1 MKTTILSLTYLCL
14 LVTLMAC
21 SKDKNG
27 GAGAGGGGAQG
38 TLYYASFKGFMKL
51 DLRSGQQQQLIDIAS
66 MSHQERFDVS
76 RDGSEIVAYEESLS
90 SDQVAFTIYNSGGQ
104 VAASFQ
110 VRQYVN
116 GIPRISPDKSKIAV
130 IWQPASTYPRKFMA
144 VFTRSGQQVA
154 GFEGVSD
161 YAWLPDG
168 RVVMT
173 APGGFY
179 LSNPQLTSAS
189 RIADVSRFPDVPGQL
204 DVSPDGASVLFTSNY
219 HVWIMNL
226 DGSGM
231 RQLTNSDV
239 KEWYPAWSADG
250 KKIFFTLDWS
260 GNCKEIRDMDLPG
273 QTVSIDPHSDAVAPR
288 ILLDGNRLCS
298 ASRPMVR

>member
-1 MKTTILSLTYLCL
+1 MKTTILSLIRLCL
-14 LVTLMAC
+14 LISLVAC

-27 GAGAGGGGAQG
+27 GTAGGKVQG

-51 DLRSGQQQQLIDIAS
+51 DLRGGQQQQLIDIGS

-76 RDGSEIVAYEESLS
+76 RDGSEIVAYEESLA
-90 SDQVAFTIYNSGGQ
+90 SDQVTFKLYNTSGQ
-104 VAASFQ
+104 VTGSFQ

-116 GIPRISPDKSKIAV
+116 GIPRFSPDKSKIAV

-144 VFTRSGQQVA
+144 VFARNGQQVA
-154 GFEGVSD
+154 GFEDVSD

-168 RVVMT
+168 RMILT

-179 LSNPQLTSAS
+179 LSNQQLSSAS
-189 RIADVSRFPDVPGQL
+189 RLASVSQFPDVPGQL
-204 DVSPDGASVLFTSNY
+204 DVSPDGATVLFTSNY
-219 HVWIMNL
+219 HIWAMNM

-231 RQLTNSDV
+231 RQLTSSDV
-239 KEWYPAWSADG
+239 KEWYPSWSADG
-250 KKIFFTLDWS
+250 KKLFFTLDWS
-260 GNCKEIRDMDLPG
+260 GNCKEVRVMDVPG
-273 QTVSIDPHSDAVAPR
+273 QTVTIDPHSDAVAPR
-288 ILLDGNRLCS
+288 VLVDGNRICS

>member
-1 MKTTILSLTYLCL
+1 MKTTILSLILLCF
-14 LVTLMAC
+14 LVLPMAC

-27 GAGAGGGGAQG
+27 GIAGGGGQG
-38 TLYYASFKGFMKL
+38 TLYYAAFKGFMKL
-51 DLRSGQQQQLIDIAS
+51 DLRSGQQQQLIDIGS

-76 RDGSEIVAYEESLS
+76 RDGAEIVAYEESLS
-90 SDQVAFTIYNSGGQ
+90 SDQVRFTIYNNSGQ

-116 GIPRISPDKSKIAV
+116 GVPRISPDKSKVAV
-130 IWQPASTYPRKFMA
+130 IWQPASTYPRKFVA

-168 RVVMT
+168 RLVMT

-189 RIADVSRFPDVPGQL
+189 RIADVSRFADVPGQL
-204 DVSPDGASVLFTSNY
+204 DVCPDGASVLFTSNY
-219 HVWIMNL
+219 HVWVMNL

-231 RQLTNSDV
+231 RQLTTSDV

-260 GNCKEIRDMDLPG
+260 GNCKEVRVMDVPG

-288 ILLDGNRLCS
+288 VLSDNNRICS